1 MTTNADKFQFLTS
14 TWEEVIVK
22 TAKEKKTFKKVI
34 DNRLTF
40 KPHVEN
46 LCKKSRTETSCTS
59 YNC

>member
-1 MTTNADKFQFLTS
+1 MITNADKCQLLTRS
-14 TWEEVIVK
+14 WEKVIVK
-22 TAKEKKTFKKVI
+22 TAKEKKIFKKVI